1 MVANDNELHAPPH
14 GTPAQFNLST
24 VFGLL
29 FALGLYLA
37 YLRRIDTAAVVYG
50 CVAIGMGLLIG
61 GVAGLVGQR
70 WTAAIYWGGLCAA
83 LGYIATVDERAW
95 DASFRL
101 AWAAVGAMAGAGSHL
116 LSAQRPLGRLCAAA
130 VGSAVAMLTFLLIV
144 DGTLW
149 VNLFD
154 AVCAPLVGFLIGVLI
169 LIMDYLE
176 AKRRLPRFTVAAWLL
191 CAVLAGN
198 LAVALF
204 IRQGH

>member
-1 MVANDNELHAPPH
+1 MSANDTDLPSQPH
-14 GTPAQFNLST
+14 GSPAQFHLST

-61 GVAGLVGQR
+61 GVAGLVGRR

-95 DASFRL
+95 DVGFRL

-116 LSAQRPLGRLCAAA
+116 FPTGRPSWRLCAAGL
-130 VGSAVAMLTFLLIV
+130 GSAGAMITFLLIT

-154 AVCAPLVGFLIGVLI
+154 AVCAPLVGFLIGLLI

-176 AKRRLPRFTVAAWLL
+176 ANRRLPRFSVAAWLL

-198 LAVALF
+198 LAVAVF